1 MRSPKRVQDSASKKE
16 NRVVSPRRESEPGG
30 RSGVCSYG
38 FSRMGEVPWD
48 QPAVRASDPQVGGRE
63 ISLEQD
69 LLPQIL
75 FDANS
80 FSQVRDQGPEI
91 TAG

>member
-1 MRSPKRVQDSASKKE
+1 MRSPRRVQDLAPKKE
-16 NRVVSPRRESEPGG
+16 NIVVSLRRESEPGG

-63 ISLEQD
+63 RSLEQD

-75 FDANS
+75 FDVNS
-80 FSQVRDQGPEI
+80 FPR
-91 TAG
+91 